1 LAYPGQTEE
10 MVPDGRI
17 CVHLENGHEAVALM
31 AGMTLADHIQA
42 AFL

>member
-1 LAYPGQTEE
+1 